1 MRPDA
6 LLAPVLAPS
15 ARLRLIKRIPAHWR
29 VPLAQ
34 LAAAWAG
41 LILLFFADWRDM
53 AAQWWD
59 SSTYNHILLIPLIL
73 VWLAGQRLDVAA
85 RLTPRGWWPGLAI
98 MGGACF
104 LWVLG
109 DFAGLSLAKQLAAV
123 VMLQGTALAL
133 LGPRVAASMLFPLG
147 YMLFLVPAGDELIP
161 FLQTITAKLTMAL
174 LALTQVPAQIDGV
187 FITTRFGYFEVA
199 EACSGVKFLIA
210 MLAYGALASN
220 ICFKSW
226 PRRAAFMALSV
237 AVPVLANGLRAWGTI
252 FIAGER
258 GIAFASGFD
267 HVFYGW
273 FFFALVMALVMAAG
287 WRFFDRAIDDPMADA
302 EAIAASPLLAR
313 IDRLAMQPATALALC
328 AALALGAMGWGVAA
342 NRLNAPLPEYLV
354 LPKVPG
360 WHLASAPARAAWAP
374 LHSGADRRMKAR
386 YSDNAGHRVDISYA
400 LYAAQRDGQ
409 EAGGFG
415 QGALPLGSRW
425 AWESPGAEFAGA
437 KSDMIQ
443 APGPVHRLAATW
455 LRTGDTLTGSNARL
469 KLANI
474 LDRLLLRARPT
485 AILIVSAEAGEG
497 PAPEAAIREF
507 VAATGPIAPWMD
519 RLAAIR

>member
-1 MRPDA
+1 MPMQPDA
-6 LLAPVLAPS
+6 IHPPAGE
-15 ARLRLIKRIPAHWR
+15 LRLLQRLPTPWR
-29 VPLAQ
+29 MPLAQ
-34 LAAAWAG
+34 LGAAWAA
-41 LILLFFADWRDM
+41 LILLFLGDWRDM

-73 VWLAGQRLDVAA
+73 VWLAAQRLDVVAKIA
-85 RLTPRGWWPGLAI
+85 PRGWWPGLVVTA
-98 MGGACF
+98 GACF

-109 DFAGLSLAKQLAAV
+109 DFAGLSIAKQLAAV

-133 LGPRVAASMLFPLG
+133 LGPRVAAAMLFPLG

-161 FLQTITAKLTMAL
+161 FLQTITARLTMAL
-174 LALTQVPAQIDGV
+174 LALTQIPAQIDGV

-210 MLAYGALASN
+210 MVAYGTLVSN
-220 ICFKSW
+220 VCFKSW
-226 PRRAAFMALSV
+226 PRRAGFMALSV
-237 AVPVLANGLRAWGTI
+237 VVPVLANGLRAWGTI
-252 FIAGER
+252 FIAGIS
-258 GIAFASGFD
+258 GIEFASSFD

-273 FFFALVMALVMAAG
+273 VFFAVVMALVMAAG
-287 WRFFDRAIDDPMADA
+287 WKFFDRPVDDPMADGG
-302 EAIAASPLLAR
+302 AIAASSLLAR
-313 IDRLAMQPATALALC
+313 LEQWSIPPAAALAMTGG
-328 AALALGAMGWGVAA
+328 LALGALGWGQAA
-342 NRLNAPLPEYLV
+342 NQLEAPLPEVLV
-354 LPKVPG
+354 LPNVPG
-360 WHLASAPARAAWAP
+360 WHLASEPARFAWAP
-374 LHSGADRRMKAR
+374 LHSGADRRLKAR
-386 YSDNAGHRVDISYA
+386 YADNAGHIVDVSFA

-415 QGALPLGSRW
+415 QGALPLGTRW
-425 AWESPGAEFAGA
+425 AWESPGPDFADA

-455 LRTGDTLTGSNARL
+455 LRTGETLTGSNTRL

-485 AILIVSAEAGEG
+485 ATLILSAEAEAG
-497 PAPEAAIREF
+497 PPPEEAIRAF
-507 VAATGPIAPWMD
+507 TAATGPIAPWMD